1 MLSYDDLKAVSHTP
15 WSKARRLR
23 LGRSQFMPYNRD
35 IGNSPV
41 GEYLFGATFC
51 EAKSFTDAIRRQY
64 PKDQEFVNKQ
74 KQTLAYSATH
84 VA

>member
-1 MLSYDDLKAVSHTP
+1 MVK
-15 WSKARRLR
+15 SKKTQI
-23 LGRSQFMPYNRD
+23 RSKPVHALYRD

-64 PKDQEFVNKQ
+64 HKDQEFVNKQ